1 MRRCLHRLTMFPVFL
16 CILLTFFA
24 GTGALIIPRQDNGTN
39 DGIQLAVKPKCGPL
53 WGNMSDVNAG
63 LDLERYKTIVSF
75 GVSLHR
81 QYDLNLLTNF

>member
-1 MRRCLHRLTMFPVFL
+1 MFPVFL

-24 GTGALIIPRQDNGTN
+24 DAGALTIPRQDNGTN
-39 DGIQLAVKPKCGPL
+39 DGIHLAVKPKCGPL
-53 WGNMSDVNAG
+53 WGNTSDVNAG